1 MKTFALSS
9 PVALIRPQHFAA
21 AAASA
26 AALLESPR
34 FAARADEDGD
44 GHWWKTEDFY
54 GEPLPKPETVGKTA
68 IIPIKGVITSG
79 LHPIYRVIGFADT
92 EEIAGWVRNAA
103 ADPAIEEILLRIDSP
118 GGMVT
123 GTPELA
129 AAVAAADKIKPVCA
143 HTSGMMDSAAYWIAS
158 QARAICCTPSAD
170 VGCIGVYQ
178 VCYDETAYIEGFG
191 VKATIFKSGDLKAA
205 GHPHIPM
212 SEAQAAHIQS
222 EIDAI
227 GVLFRAAVTTRRPIE
242 DDSMRGQSFLGTEAK
257 ARGLVDDLC
266 TFEGLL
272 PAAV

>member
-1 MKTFALSS
+1 MKTFALTS
-9 PVALIRPQHFAA
+9 PIALIRPPHFAA

-26 AALLESPR
+26 AALLNNPR
-34 FAARADEDGD
+34 FAARADDDEDEM
-44 GHWWKTEDFY
+44 WWEVEDLY
-54 GEPLPKPETVGKTA
+54 GAPLPKPETVGKTA

-92 EEIAGWVRNAA
+92 EQIAGWVRAAA

-129 AAVAAADKIKPVCA
+129 AAVAAADKIKPVAA

-158 QARAICCTPSAD
+158 QARALCCTPSAD

-178 VCYDETAYIEGFG
+178 VCYDETALIEGFG

-212 SEAQAAHIQS
+212 SEAQAAHIQA

-227 GVLFRAAVTTRRPIE
+227 GVQFRAAATARRPIAE
-242 DDSMRGQSFLGTEAK
+242 DSMRGQSFLGTEAL
-257 ARGLVDDLC
+257 ARGLVDDVC
-266 TFEGLL
+266 TIEGLL
-272 PAAV
+272 SV

>member
-1 MKTFALSS
+1 MKSFALAS
-9 PVALIRPQHFAA
+9 PIALIRPQHFAA
-21 AAASA
+21 ASAEA
-26 AALLESPR
+26 AALLENPR
-34 FAARADEDGD
+34 CTARAEHDDDEM
-44 GHWWKTEDFY
+44 WYEMEDIY
-54 GEPLPKPETVGKTA
+54 GAPLPKPYTVGTTA
-68 IIPIKGVITSG
+68 IVPIKGVITSG

-92 EEIAGWVRNAA
+92 EQIADWIRAAA

-129 AAVAAADKIKPVCA
+129 AAVAAADRIKPVLA

-178 VCYDETAYIEGFG
+178 LYYDHSAYLATMGI
-191 VKATIFKSGDLKAA
+191 KASIFKSGDLKAA
-205 GHPHIPM
+205 GHPDIPM
-212 SEAQAAHIQS
+212 TEAQAAHVQA

-227 GVLFRAAVTTRRPIE
+227 GVQFRAAVTARRDIDE
-242 DDSMRGQSFLGTEAK
+242 DSMRGQSFLGTEAL
-257 ARGLVDDLC
+257 ARGLVDDLS

-272 PAAV
+272 PSV

>member
-1 MKTFALSS
+1 MKSFALAS
-9 PVALIRPQHFAA
+9 PIALIRPQHFAA
-21 AAASA
+21 ASAEA
-26 AALLESPR
+26 AALLENPR
-34 FAARADEDGD
+34 CTARAEHDDDEM
-44 GHWWKTEDFY
+44 WYEMEDIY
-54 GEPLPKPETVGKTA
+54 GAPLPKPYTVGTTA

-92 EEIAGWVRNAA
+92 EQIAGWLRAAA

-129 AAVAAADKIKPVCA
+129 AAVAAADRIKPVLA

-178 VCYDETAYIEGFG
+178 LYYDQSAYLSTMGI
-191 VKATIFKSGDLKAA
+191 KASIFKSGDLKAA
-205 GHPHIPM
+205 GHPDIPM
-212 SEAQAAHIQS
+212 TEAQAAHVQA

-227 GVLFRAAVTTRRPIE
+227 GVQFRAAVTARRDIDE
-242 DDSMRGQSFLGTEAK
+242 DSMRGQSFLGTEAL
-257 ARGLVDDLC
+257 ARGLVDDLS

-272 PAAV
+272 PSV

>member
-1 MKTFALSS
+1 MKSFALAS
-9 PVALIRPQHFAA
+9 PIALIRPQHFAA
-21 AAASA
+21 ASAEA
-26 AALLESPR
+26 AALLENPR
-34 FAARADEDGD
+34 CPARAEHDDDEM
-44 GHWWKTEDFY
+44 WYEIEDIY
-54 GEPLPKPETVGKTA
+54 GAPLPKPYTVGTTA

-92 EEIAGWVRNAA
+92 EQIAGWIRAA
-103 ADPAIEEILLRIDSP
+103 VANPLVEEILLRIDSP

-129 AAVAAADKIKPVCA
+129 AAVAAADRMKPVLA

-170 VGCIGVYQ
+170 VGCVGVYQ
-178 VCYDETAYIEGFG
+178 VCYDETAYIAGFG

-212 SEAQAAHIQS
+212 SEAQAAHLQA
-222 EIDAI
+222 EIDTI
-227 GVLFRAAVTTRRPIE
+227 GVQFRAAVTARRAIAE
-242 DDSMRGQSFLGTEAK
+242 DSLRGQSFLGTEAL
-257 ARGLVDDLC
+257 ARGLVDDLS

-272 PAAV
+272 PSV

>member
-1 MKTFALSS
+1 MKSFALAS
-9 PVALIRPQHFAA
+9 PIALIRPQHFAA
-21 AAASA
+21 ASAEA
-26 AALLESPR
+26 AALLENPR
-34 FAARADEDGD
+34 CTARAEHDDDEM
-44 GHWWKTEDFY
+44 WYELEDIY
-54 GEPLPKPETVGKTA
+54 GAPLPKPYTVGTTA

-92 EEIAGWVRNAA
+92 EQIAGWIRAA
-103 ADPAIEEILLRIDSP
+103 VANPLVEEILLRIDSP

-129 AAVAAADKIKPVCA
+129 AAVAAADRIKPVLA

-170 VGCIGVYQ
+170 VGCVGVYQ
-178 VCYDETAYIEGFG
+178 VYYDQTAYLATMG

-205 GHPHIPM
+205 GHPDIPM
-212 SEAQAAHIQS
+212 TEAQAAHVQA

-227 GVLFRAAVTTRRPIE
+227 GVQFRAAVTARRDIDE
-242 DDSMRGQSFLGTEAK
+242 DSMRGQSFLGTEALV
-257 ARGLVDDLC
+257 RGLVDDLS

-272 PAAV
+272 PSV

>member
-1 MKTFALSS
+1 MKSFALAS
-9 PVALIRPQHFAA
+9 PIALIRPQHFAA
-21 AAASA
+21 ASAEA
-26 AALLESPR
+26 AALLENPR
-34 FAARADEDGD
+34 CTARAEHDDDEM
-44 GHWWKTEDFY
+44 WYELEDIY
-54 GEPLPKPETVGKTA
+54 GAPLPKPYTVGTTA

-92 EEIAGWVRNAA
+92 EQIAGWIRAA
-103 ADPAIEEILLRIDSP
+103 VANPLVEEILLRIDSP

-129 AAVAAADKIKPVCA
+129 AAVAAADRMKPVLA

-178 VCYDETAYIEGFG
+178 VYYDQTAYLATMG

-205 GHPHIPM
+205 GHPDIPM
-212 SEAQAAHIQS
+212 TEAQAAHVQA

-227 GVLFRAAVTTRRPIE
+227 GVQFRAAVTARRDIDE
-242 DDSMRGQSFLGTEAK
+242 DSMRGQSFLGTEAL
-257 ARGLVDDLC
+257 ARGLVDDLS

-272 PAAV
+272 PSV

>member
-1 MKTFALSS
+1 MKSFALAS
-9 PVALIRPQHFAA
+9 PIALIRPQHFAA
-21 AAASA
+21 ASA
-26 AALLESPR
+26 EAVALLENPR
-34 FAARADEDGD
+34 CTARAEHDDDEM
-44 GHWWKTEDFY
+44 WYEMEDIY
-54 GEPLPKPETVGKTA
+54 GAPLPKPYTVGTTA
-68 IIPIKGVITSG
+68 IVPIKGVITSG

-92 EEIAGWVRNAA
+92 EQIAGWIRAAA

-129 AAVAAADKIKPVCA
+129 AAVAAADRIKPVLA

-178 VCYDETAYIEGFG
+178 LYYDQSAYLATMGI
-191 VKATIFKSGDLKAA
+191 KASIFKSGDLKAA
-205 GHPHIPM
+205 GHPDIPM
-212 SEAQAAHIQS
+212 TEAQAAHVQA

-227 GVLFRAAVTTRRPIE
+227 GVQFRAAVTARRNIDE
-242 DDSMRGQSFLGTEAK
+242 DSMRGQSFLGTEAL
-257 ARGLVDDLC
+257 ARGLVDDLS

-272 PAAV
+272 PSV